1 MAQEATQSSHQ
12 YPIAHKYEFYSRA
25 TLNSGQ
31 DPHHPKPMLD
41 AVQFSNK
48 IATHTFA

>member
-41 AVQFSNK
+41 PVQFSNK
-48 IATHTFA
+48 IATRTFA